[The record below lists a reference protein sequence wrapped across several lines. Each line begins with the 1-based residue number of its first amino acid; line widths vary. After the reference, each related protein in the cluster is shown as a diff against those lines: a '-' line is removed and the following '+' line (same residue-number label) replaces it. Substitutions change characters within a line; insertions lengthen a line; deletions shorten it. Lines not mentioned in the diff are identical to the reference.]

1 MGFKES
7 RLGKIAEG
15 FSGLKPILLWFI
27 QIDDKSMSVE
37 EAVDE
42 VNKEAAKNGDE
53 GVSEKALEAMEVADK
68 LSDVQAKI
76 KFYRDETVGPV
87 FSAAE
92 DPEEEANKEAVKKL
106 NEALL
111 DETMKYVNGNPVE
124 LKPVDDKKLEKGGK
138 EREKIR

>member
-1 MGFKES
+1 MGFKDS
-7 RLGKIAEG
+7 RLGKIFNG
-15 FSGLKPILLWFI
+15 FSGLKSLGKWLKTV
-27 QIDDKSMSVE
+27 DDESLSVE
-37 EAVDE
+37 EAVRE
-42 VNKEAAKNGDE
+42 VNKEAAQNGDA
-53 GVSEKALEAMEVADK
+53 GVSEKAVEAMGVADQ

-76 KFYRDETVGPV
+76 KFDRDETVGPV

-111 DETMKYVNGNPVE
+111 DDTMRYVNGNPVE
-124 LKPVDDKKLEKGGK
+124 LKPVDAKKLEKGGK